1 MTQPMIMIL
10 LPLLAL
16 AMATGAA
23 LAQQRTC
30 YDGGGR
36 VTGRSSTD
44 SQGSTTIYTLRGRVT
59 GRTSTDTQGTTRFY
73 SPGGRNIGRSTA
85 SPQR

>member
-44 SQGSTTIYTLRGRVT
+44 SQGSTTIYDSARARHWPHVH
-59 GRTSTDTQGTTRFY
+59 RH
-73 SPGGRNIGRSTA
+73 PGYD
-85 SPQR
+85 PVL